1 MMGEVMSA
9 CTHPADQ
16 QARSVYY
23 LLCGACKAVRLVS
36 YCNYAQECHPEC
48 TLAPVCVQEAR
59 ARYHAAVPLEV
70 DPGLQ

>member
-1 MMGEVMSA
+1 MMGEAMSA

-48 TLAPVCVQEAR
+48 TLAPVCVQEGR
-59 ARYHAAVPLEV
+59 ARYHATVPLEV